1 MSRPWRQV
9 KSWRGAPKRVN
20 TEGYAGP
27 NQQCPSFGITAA
39 HMHALGGLASGTEAV
54 ECAIYG
60 PSLLPCGLRQA
71 RRGDREVDSAIKAW
85 GVLPSGLK
93 ATGRNRRVS
102 ATLSPILFL
111 FFAPSG
117 KLYLKVQ
124 QLLAE
129 DEQAAGSPPPLLPH
143 RRPGPK
149 HPAYNIPASEW
160 PTVLYCVLEK
170 KEPPR
175 KVAEEYGVSHETIRG
190 IILAA
195 TKEPVQHESQLYNLS

>member
-1 MSRPWRQV
+1 ML
-9 KSWRGAPKRVN
+9 
-20 TEGYAGP
+20 
-27 NQQCPSFGITAA
+27 
-39 HMHALGGLASGTEAV
+39 ALGGLASGTEAV

-149 HPAYNIPASEW
+149 HPKYGIPTEHW
-160 PTVLYCVLEK
+160 PMVLHRVLENQ
-170 KEPPR
+170 EPLR
-175 KVAEEYGVSHETIRG
+175 AVAQEYGVSHETIRR
-190 IILAA
+190 IIR
-195 TKEPVQHESQLYNLS
+195 TVSKN